1 MGNTLLMPTAS
12 NLYIK
17 MAAPGW
23 PSSCN
28 AALKF
33 TLAELASQPGSCNQA
48 LTVSCI
54 VMQFESESFRICR
67 FPGSCMRENVLI

>member
-1 MGNTLLMPTAS
+1 MNKPSEKQDGGNTLLMPTAS

-28 AALKF
+28 TAIKF
-33 TLAELASQPGSCNQA
+33 TLAELASQA
-48 LTVSCI
+48 HVS
-54 VMQFESESFRICR
+54 RY
-67 FPGSCMRENVLI
+67 RELYCHAV